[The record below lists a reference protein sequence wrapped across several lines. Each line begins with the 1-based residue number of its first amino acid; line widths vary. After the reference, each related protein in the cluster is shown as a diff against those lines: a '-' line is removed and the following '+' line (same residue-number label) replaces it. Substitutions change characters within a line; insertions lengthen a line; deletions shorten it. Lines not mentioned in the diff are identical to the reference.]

1 MKKDVI
7 HLIFFVLTVLA
18 GIYLSLVPDWVIGV
32 KLIFEIIAIYYS
44 ICIYKIWINL
54 DKEKK

>member
-7 HLIFFVLTVLA
+7 RLIFFVLTVLA
-18 GIYLSLVPDWVIGV
+18 GIYLSLVPDWAIGE

>member
-7 HLIFFVLTVLA
+7 RLIFFVLTVLA
-18 GIYLSLVPDWVIGV
+18 GIYLSLVPDSAIGV

>member
-7 HLIFFVLTVLA
+7 RLIFFVLTVLA
-18 GIYLSLVPDWVIGV
+18 GIYLSLVPDWAIGV

>member
-7 HLIFFVLTVLA
+7 LLILFVLTVLA
-18 GIYLSLVPDWVIGV
+18 GIYLSLVPDWAIGK

>member
-1 MKKDVI
+1 MKKDI
-7 HLIFFVLTVLA
+7 IRLIFFVLTVQA
-18 GIYLSLVPDWVIGV
+18 SIYLSIVPDWAIGV
-32 KLIFEIIAIYYS
+32 KLIFEIITIYYS

>member
-1 MKKDVI
+1 MKKDV
-7 HLIFFVLTVLA
+7 LRLVFFAFAVMA
-18 GIYLSLVPDWVIGV
+18 NIYLSLVPDWAIGI
-32 KLIFEIIAIYYS
+32 KLIFEILSIYYS